1 MRALLLRPLSRRF
14 LAGIF
19 CSLLVTLCG
28 SRLQAQPKPLLNAHS
43 HNDYERPRPLLDALE
58 HGFCSVEADIY
69 LVEGQLLVA
78 HDRRD
83 VKLERTLQ
91 ALYLDPLR
99 QRVKQNS
106 GRVYRGGPSV
116 TLLIDIKSEAEAT
129 YRRLSDVLLAY
140 TNMLTRFRADGTDT
154 SAVTVII
161 SGNRPRELMASQ
173 AVRYAAFDGRL
184 ADLEGGASPPFIP
197 LVSESWASQFRWRG
211 VGPLPDEEREKVRQ
225 LVKKAHE
232 QGRRVRFWAA
242 PDHAAGWKALGE
254 AGVDL
259 INTDKPA
266 ELEKFLLAAEPR

>member
-1 MRALLLRPLSRRF
+1 MRALLLHTPARHI
-14 LAGIF
+14 LA
-19 CSLLVTLCG
+19 CAVLLVLSG
-28 SRLQAQPKPLLNAHS
+28 SRLDAQPKPLPNAHS

-69 LVEGQLLVA
+69 LVEDQLLVA

-83 VKLERTLQ
+83 VKPERTLQ
-91 ALYLDPLR
+91 ALYLDPLQ
-99 QRVKQNS
+99 QRVKQNG
-106 GRVYRGGPSV
+106 GRVYRGGPPV
-116 TLLIDIKSEAEAT
+116 TLLIDIKSEAEGT
-129 YRRLSDVLLAY
+129 YRRLADVLLIY

-154 SAVTVII
+154 NAVTAII

-184 ADLEGGASPPFIP
+184 ADLEGGASPHFIP

-211 VGPLPDEEREKVRQ
+211 VGPLPDEEREKVQQ
-225 LVKKAHE
+225 LVKKAHQ

-242 PDHAAGWKALGE
+242 PDHAAGWKTLRE

-266 ELEKFLLAAEPR
+266 ELEKFLLEAQSR